1 MPQTKEDFAESFP
14 SIEKPV
20 FKKEVYRSCVLY
32 TIQQYDILKT
42 KYNLDNFPS
51 NKYYTIDDLKKSN
64 SKKEKKTPKKRS
76 PVQQHSDND
85 ESSDEKKVESKP
97 KIKKSYS
104 ISFNKNAK
112 TIIDFIVARFLW
124 EIYSI
129 EAARPEDV
137 NKIKEFILENVPKS
151 FEYNITQLIINS
163 VDIYKPSEK
172 ITDNT
177 DVNKEMHDRFNE
189 NLNNNK
195 LSKVATTYMIGFLK
209 LICIFFANR
218 FWLEKT
224 QTVNIKIFE
233 TILRYIELSIPSEC
247 DTISG
252 GLLFDIYKYDSI
264 VNKTKRADKNLESD
278 NEPDEEPEEPEEPV
292 GEPEEPEEQE
302 EGPVEKS
309 KQKKGG
315 KPGGKPSKLVEVS
328 DKKSNKTKDKGK
340 SSDIKNSENPKEEE
354 KKTTGRRNDANK
366 NKPDSSPNKQEK
378 GKGKTPSKSSK
389 STKYKKGA
397 DSNESDDNLA
407 EHYESSIENE

>member
-20 FKKEVYRSCVLY
+20 FKKKVYLSCILF

-51 NKYYTIDDLKKSN
+51 NKYYTIDDLTKSN
-64 SKKEKKTPKKRS
+64 PKNEKKTPKKRS

-85 ESSDEKKVESKP
+85 ENSDEKKVESKP

-129 EAARPEDV
+129 EDTCPEDT
-137 NKIKEFILENVPKS
+137 NEIKEYILKNVPKS
-151 FEYNITQLIINS
+151 FEYNITQLIIHS

-177 DVNKEMHDRFNE
+177 DINKEMHDRFNE

-195 LSKVATTYMIGFLK
+195 LSKVSTTYMIGFLK
-209 LICIFFANR
+209 LICMFFANR

-233 TILRYIELSIPSEC
+233 TVLRYIELSIPNEC
-247 DTISG
+247 NTISC

-264 VNKTKRADKNLESD
+264 VNKTKCTNKKAESD
-278 NEPDEEPEEPEEPV
+278 NEPEDEHEEPDEPV
-292 GEPEEPEEQE
+292 GEPEEPEEPEQE

-309 KQKKGG
+309 NQKGG
-315 KPGGKPSKLVEVS
+315 KTSVKTSVKTSEIVEDS
-328 DKKSNKTKDKGK
+328 DKKSNRTKDKGK
-340 SSDIKNSENPKEEE
+340 SSDIKNSVMPKEEE
-354 KKTTGRRNDANK
+354 KKNNW
-366 NKPDSSPNKQEK
+366 
-378 GKGKTPSKSSK
+378 KTK
-389 STKYKKGA
+389 
-397 DSNESDDNLA
+397 
-407 EHYESSIENE
+407 

>member
-1 MPQTKEDFAESFP
+1 MPQTKEDLAESFP
-14 SIEKPV
+14 SIEKQV
-20 FKKEVYRSCVLY
+20 FKKKVYLSCILY
-32 TIQQYDILKT
+32 TIQQYDIIKT

-51 NKYYTIDDLKKSN
+51 NKYYTIDDLTKSN
-64 SKKEKKTPKKRS
+64 PKNEKKTPKKRS

-85 ESSDEKKVESKP
+85 ESSDDKKVESKP

-112 TIIDFIVARFLW
+112 TIIDFIVTRFLW

-129 EAARPEDV
+129 EDTCPEDT
-137 NKIKEFILENVPKS
+137 NEIKDYILKNVPKS
-151 FEYNITQLIINS
+151 FEYNITQLIIHS

-195 LSKVATTYMIGFLK
+195 LSKVATTYIIGFLK
-209 LICIFFANR
+209 LICMFFANR

-233 TILRYIELSIPSEC
+233 TVLRYIELSIPNEC
-247 DTISG
+247 NTISR
-252 GLLFDIYKYDSI
+252 GLLFDIYQYDHI
-264 VNKTKRADKNLESD
+264 VNKTKKTNKKDESD
-278 NEPDEEPEEPEEPV
+278 NEHKEEPEEEQEEPEEPEEP
-292 GEPEEPEEQE
+292 EQE
-302 EGPVEKS
+302 EVPVEKS
-309 KQKKGG
+309 KQKS
-315 KPGGKPSKLVEVS
+315 GKPSKLVEVS

-354 KKTTGRRNDANK
+354 KTTGRRKDDANK

-378 GKGKTPSKSSK
+378 GKGKTPAKSSK
-389 STKYKKGA
+389 STKSKKGA

-407 EHYESSIENE
+407 EHYESSIEND